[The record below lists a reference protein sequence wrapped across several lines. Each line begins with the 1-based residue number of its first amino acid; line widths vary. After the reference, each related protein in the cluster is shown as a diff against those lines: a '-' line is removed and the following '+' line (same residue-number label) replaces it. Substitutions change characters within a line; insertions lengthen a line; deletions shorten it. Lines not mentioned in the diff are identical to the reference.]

1 VRVARSALVRAGNL
15 MRPRILALF
24 WLKIGPFKSLQTYPI
39 LACLLNP
46 LLRARSRP
54 FICIGRSST
63 PAAETTTSFS
73 WAQRHFMARGSSGG
87 ERRPCHPR
95 PSSCTYFLPSIAC
108 VCCPPAASSARLLL
122 PPAVLTRPP
131 VVLFSLLSLQVLHA
145 TVAAAVRSR
154 PALSSIS
161 WPRAFERCK
170 QRFQAKNFGAC
181 GGPRAIVEAAGWRCR
196 HHRVWLSYRVW
207 GYFSGV
213 RCGWSGRKWS
223 IFFLLQ
229 KWIDLDE
236 LNPMVW
242 VPSIV
247 RRRIDFSLAVF
258 ELGAPRALHP

>member
-1 VRVARSALVRAGNL
+1 MGRAQHRRPAASRCAARAWPHPLSGRFSSERLEPNVDSRRSSSSGAAAGIKALW
-15 MRPRILALF
+15 ILALF
-24 WLKIGPFKSLQTYPI
+24 WLKIEPFKSLQTYPI

-73 WAQRHFMARGSSGG
+73 WARRHIMARGSSGG
-87 ERRPCHPR
+87 ERRPWHPR
-95 PSSCTYFLPSIAC
+95 PSSSTYFLPSIAC

-170 QRFQAKNFGAC
+170 QRFKAKNFGAC

-223 IFFLLQ
+223 NFFYCR
-229 KWIDLDE
+229 
-236 LNPMVW
+236 N
-242 VPSIV
+242 
-247 RRRIDFSLAVF
+247 
-258 ELGAPRALHP
+258 G

>member
-1 VRVARSALVRAGNL
+1 
-15 MRPRILALF
+15 
-24 WLKIGPFKSLQTYPI
+24 
-39 LACLLNP
+39 
-46 LLRARSRP
+46 
-54 FICIGRSST
+54 
-63 PAAETTTSFS
+63 
-73 WAQRHFMARGSSGG
+73 MARGSSGG

-95 PSSCTYFLPSIAC
+95 PSSSTSLLPSIAC

-196 HHRVWLSYRVW
+196 RHRVWLSYRVL

-213 RCGWSGRKWS
+213 RCGRSGRKWS

-229 KWIDLDE
+229 KWIDLGE
-236 LNPMVW
+236 LIRAVQT
-242 VPSIV
+242 VLKVLHSF
-247 RRRIDFSLAVF
+247 DFSLTVF
-258 ELGAPRALHP
+258 ELGAPRAVHPYHEGVASGIWSKVSSRLQ

>member
-1 VRVARSALVRAGNL
+1 MDPGAFLAQNWTIQIPSNLSHPCLPTQSLAQSPVPSVHMHRQVVNTGCGDDDFFLVG
-15 MRPRILALF
+15 
-24 WLKIGPFKSLQTYPI
+24 
-39 LACLLNP
+39 
-46 LLRARSRP
+46 
-54 FICIGRSST
+54 
-63 PAAETTTSFS
+63 AAELYG
-73 WAQRHFMARGSSGG
+73 QRKLGWRAATL
-87 ERRPCHPR
+87 HPR

-196 HHRVWLSYRVW
+196 RHRVWLSYRVW

-213 RCGWSGRKWS
+213 RCGWPGRKWS
-223 IFFLLQ
+223 
-229 KWIDLDE
+229 
-236 LNPMVW
+236 
-242 VPSIV
+242 
-247 RRRIDFSLAVF
+247 
-258 ELGAPRALHP
+258 

>member
-1 VRVARSALVRAGNL
+1 
-15 MRPRILALF
+15 
-24 WLKIGPFKSLQTYPI
+24 
-39 LACLLNP
+39 
-46 LLRARSRP
+46 
-54 FICIGRSST
+54 
-63 PAAETTTSFS
+63 
-73 WAQRHFMARGSSGG
+73 MARGSSGG

-196 HHRVWLSYRVW
+196 RHRVWLSYRVW

-223 IFFLLQ
+223 NFFLLQ

-247 RRRIDFSLAVF
+247 RRRIDFFLAVF
-258 ELGAPRALHP
+258 ELGAPRELHPYAHALAPLRAVVCAAALAHLWRASTSQLLTMDGHGSLQIRRRLRLG